1 MSETGKKK
9 LNKENRSKNT
19 LSDLLGFDVDETFPE
34 SMFYKIK

>member
-9 LNKENRSKNT
+9 LNKENRSENT